1 MHFVLVHGAGHGAWC
16 WYKVRAILEAAGH
29 TVTCLDL
36 KSAGIDP
43 TDPNTISSFDEY
55 DQPLHDFLSNL
66 PDNEKVSL
74 VGHSQSGANVTNAIF
89 TFPEK
94 IHVAIYL
101 AANMMRHVYGKANEE
116 VDAKIVCYA
125 IYTYTYTQIYTYIL
139 LILVVILEQKES
151 FNLGNKYEFHFSPE
165 SNSIIPTSI
174 RVKEDRRR
182 HFLYNMS
189 PEEDYVLATMLLKW
203 SPVRVAKISNGEDV
217 VPRVYIKTLKDHM
230 AEPSLQDLFIAIWP
244 PSQVYEIESDH
255 SAFFSQ
261 PDQLSAL
268 LIKAANSISA

>member
-116 VDAKIVCYA
+116 VDAKI
-125 IYTYTYTQIYTYIL
+125 
-139 LILVVILEQKES
+139 KES